1 MRRNLLIV
9 CFCWVSILLFAQ
21 QDPVVMRIN
30 GAPIMRSEFERAYRE
45 EQSKSRQKWDVK
57 AYADLFINEQLKVW
71 AAKSAGLDTLPLVK
85 KQVADFRAQLLQAK
99 VLKRAGTGSGVAT
112 CCPKAVG
119 EAAGEQVYVLQI
131 TRYLPQNITTNRFR
145 LEEAR
150 MDSVY
155 NALVHQPAAVDF
167 QQAVRLFS
175 DEKKALWIRPLS
187 VTKEFEKVAFSLPV
201 GEISQPFA
209 SPEGIHI
216 IQVIDRK
223 ADSDVVPN
231 RLAIGQE
238 QLVHQAYEE
247 LKTEYGYTPNPE
259 GIAELLKR
267 GETARTL
274 FVLGGEAYTGEMFKR
289 FAQTADVGVQKQLDY
304 FIKRSV
310 FNHKS
315 RLLEK
320 NADFCRTIQTYQSEL
335 LVREV
340 NYQKIDRPIESDT
353 TALHTYFQFHRSDYK
368 WETPRFRG
376 AVIHCTDKKEAKKIQ
391 KVLKKKA
398 IEEWPTFMNQL
409 FSSSKSK
416 MPHCEYGLFA
426 EGDNLYV
433 DKKIFKKKGGNSPK
447 SHPFTLV
454 LGEKQKGPD
463 HYMEVAE
470 AVERDYKTFLNSY
483 WLKQLRAAFKVEINQ
498 EVLKTVNNI

>member
-9 CFCWVSILLFAQ
+9 CLCWVSILLFAQ

-30 GAPIMRSEFERAYRE
+30 GTPIMRSEFERAYRE
-45 EQSKSRQKWDVK
+45 EYQKSRQKWDVK
-57 AYADLFINEQLKVW
+57 AYADLFINQRLKVW

-99 VLKRAGTGSGVAT
+99 VLKRAGEGSGAAT
-112 CCPKAVG
+112 CQSKAVG
-119 EAAGEQVYVLQI
+119 EAASEQVYVLQI

-145 LEEAR
+145 VEELR

-155 NALVHQPAAVDF
+155 KALVAQSTSVDF
-167 QQAVRLFS
+167 QQFVQLFS
-175 DEKKALWIRPLS
+175 DEKKALWIQPLS
-187 VTKEFEKVAFSLPV
+187 RTKEFEKVAFSLPV

-216 IQVIDRK
+216 IQVIDRQ
-223 ADSDVVPN
+223 ADSGV
-231 RLAIGQE
+231 AIQQMLTKE
-238 QLVHQAYEE
+238 DQLINQAYED
-247 LKTEYGYTPNPE
+247 LKSEYGYTPDPK
-259 GIAELLKR
+259 GVAELLEK
-267 GETARTL
+267 GETTQTL

-310 FNHKS
+310 FNYKN

-320 NADFCRTIQTYQSEL
+320 NADFCQAIQAYQSEL

-340 NYQKIDRPIESDT
+340 TYQKLDSPIKSDT
-353 TALHTYFQFHRSDYK
+353 TALRTYFQFHRSNYRWD
-368 WETPRFRG
+368 TPRFRG
-376 AVIHCTDKKEAKKIQ
+376 AVIHCADKKMAKKV
-391 KVLKKKA
+391 KNMLKKKTV
-398 IEEWPTFMNQL
+398 EEWPSFMEEL
-409 FSSSKSK
+409 FKSSQSG
-416 MPHCEYGLFA
+416 MPHWECGLFA
-426 EGDNLYV
+426 EGDNSYV
-433 DKKIFKKKGGNSPK
+433 DKKIFKKKGSDPLK

-454 LGEKQKGPD
+454 LGEKQKGPG
-463 HYMEVAE
+463 HYAEVAE
-470 AVERDYKTFLNSY
+470 VVERDYKTFLNTY
-483 WLKQLRAAFKVEINQ
+483 WMKQLRAAFKVEINQ